1 MPMKRTLTTFLL
13 LAVTVSA
20 LPLPVGSWRLF
31 SSYSDIKEIEPAGKE
46 VYVLASSALY
56 SYNTSDG
63 SLTTYDRT
71 TCLNNTSITHIK
83 WVPATRVLVIAYSD
97 ATFDIMAPENDVTY
111 NTDIKDKSLSGEKNI
126 NYLFAADRFVYICTS
141 FGIVKFDTRNRYVTD
156 SYMLGCSVSYCYI
169 EGNSIYAATEERGI
183 LRGSFADNLLNKNEW
198 HYAMPYTPA
207 EKSAYTPDTANNC
220 YWAADS
226 NGRLTRYKEEGGEMV
241 PVATGVMPDGPVS
254 NDFWR
259 LYQHNGRLYGTS
271 GHFSAGLVTGVEGR
285 IQYMENEAWHELEK
299 PTFEMIGRT
308 YQDVNCMAFDP
319 TDKTHFW
326 SGGRNGLVEYRNDRI
341 VNCLNPT
348 NSPVPPTYNVSTTDA
363 LVCSML
369 YDRDNTL
376 WTMFGWTDDNI
387 VTLSP
392 DNTIVRHPHDDITF
406 DNRLGMDMQGTFI
419 SPTNGLM
426 WWVNSFY
433 GYQAVFKYDYTS
445 DLLTTYQN
453 ILDQDGNSI
462 EADYLYDIVEDRR
475 GNIWLAST
483 SGPFYF
489 TYDDNRTTDSATL
502 NVTKHKVPRNDGT
515 NYADYLLDGI
525 TVRCIAVDAMNR
537 KWFGTVGNGVFLISS
552 DNNTQIAHFTS
563 ADTPLMSDII
573 YDILIDDATGI
584 VYFATDKGLC
594 AYQSDVSGNISADC
608 EMSSG
613 NVWAYPNPVTP
624 EHTGDIVI
632 VGLAENTDVKIV
644 TSSGRLVHSGRCAGG
659 SYRWDGCDTEGKPV
673 ASGMYMVLVAK
684 SDGSKGVVTKIGVVR

>member
-1 MPMKRTLTTFLL
+1 MPMKRILTTFLL

-20 LPLPVGSWRLF
+20 LPLPAGSWRLF

-56 SYNTSDG
+56 SYNTADG

-71 TCLNNTSITHIK
+71 TCLNSTDIKHIK

-97 ATFDIMAPENDVTY
+97 ATFDIMAAENDITY

-126 NYLFAADRFVYICTS
+126 NYLFATDRFVYICTS

-183 LRGSFADNLLNKNEW
+183 LKGDFADNLLNKNEW
-198 HYAMPYTPA
+198 HYAMPYAPLDKA
-207 EKSAYTPDTANNC
+207 AYTPDTANNC

-259 LYQHNGRLYGTS
+259 LYQHNGRLYGTA
-271 GHFSAGLVTGVEGR
+271 GHFSAGMRVGVKGR
-285 IQYMENEAWHELEK
+285 VQYMENETWHELEK
-299 PTFEMIGRT
+299 PSEEMLGME
-308 YQDVNCMAFDP
+308 YLDVNCMAFDP
-319 TDKTHFW
+319 ADNTHFW

-348 NSPVPPTYNVSTTDA
+348 NSPVPPTYNISTTES

-369 YDRDNTL
+369 YDRNNTL

-433 GYQAVFKYDYTS
+433 GHQAVFKYDYTS
-445 DLLTTYQN
+445 DLLTTYRN
-453 ILDQDGNSI
+453 ILDQDVNSI

-475 GNIWLAST
+475 GNIWLATT

-594 AYQSDVSGNISADC
+594 AYQSDVSGNISADG

-632 VGLAENTDVKIV
+632 MGLAENTDVKIV

-659 SYRWDGCDTEGKPV
+659 SYRWNGCDTEGKPV